1 MVEFLTIL
9 RRRWRILVAF
19 VIIGVAA
26 AGGVT
31 TQMSPTYRAETQLFV
46 AFANTSSDDT
56 AVSLSQGNLFAANR
70 VKSYPDLVSSPLVLE
85 PVIAELGLDVTPQE
99 LAADVSA
106 EVPLNTVLIEVYA
119 DSDSP
124 VMAADIANEVAAN
137 LVTVVEDLDRI
148 RASDI
153 SPVRVSL
160 TRAAVPPTSPRSPIP
175 ILNLGVGLLLGLAV
189 GLGLA
194 LLRESLDTT
203 IKDDADVETATG
215 LTVLASVPVNPDIN
229 DTPVIQQGAASPV
242 WSESYRKLRTNI
254 SYLSPDNPPRSLMVT
269 SAHQGDGKT
278 LTAANLAASL
288 AQSGRRTVLVE
299 ADLRRPSLG
308 RLLGLVPDVGVTSV
322 VTGKATV
329 EEVIQHA
336 HGFDVLTSGPIPP
349 NPSELLESQSFRG
362 LIDSLLES
370 YDAVVVDTPPL
381 IAVTDAAVVGAVS
394 DASIVVCR
402 SKRTKAPEL
411 RRALLSL
418 RAVDAKIAGVVLN
431 RVTMDSSAY
440 YQYSYKRPN
449 ARQGG

>member
-9 RRRWRILVAF
+9 RRRWRILVACLL
-19 VIIGVAA
+19 IGVAA
-26 AGGVT
+26 AGALT
-31 TQMSPTYRAETQLFV
+31 TQMTPSYRATAQLFV
-46 AFANTSSDDT
+46 AFANTSADDT

-70 VKSYPDLVSSPLVLE
+70 VKSYPDLVSSPLVLD
-85 PVIAELGLDVTPQE
+85 PVIAELGLDRTPQD
-99 LAADVSA
+99 LAGSVSA
-106 EVPLNTVLIEVYA
+106 QVPPNTVLIEVYA
-119 DSDSP
+119 DDKSP
-124 VMAADIANEVAAN
+124 VMAADIANEVSAN
-137 LVTVVEDLDRI
+137 LISVVEDLDRI

-160 TRAAVPPTSPRSPIP
+160 TRAAVPPTSPRTPVP
-175 ILNLGVGLLLGLAV
+175 ALNLLAGLALGLAL

-203 IKDDADVETATG
+203 IKDDGDVTTATG

-254 SYLSPDNPPRSLMVT
+254 SYLAPDNPPRSLMVT

-299 ADLRRPSLG
+299 ADLRRPSVG

-322 VTGKATV
+322 VSGKADV
-329 EEVIQHA
+329 KEVLQHA

-362 LIDSLLES
+362 LVEDLLAT
-370 YDAVVVDTPPL
+370 YDTVILDTPPL
-381 IAVTDAAVVGAVS
+381 IAVTDAAVVGAVA

-402 SKRTKAPEL
+402 SKKTKAPEL

-418 RAVDAKIAGVVLN
+418 RAVDANIAGVVLN
-431 RVTMDSSAY
+431 RVRMDSSAY
-440 YQYSYKRPN
+440 YQYSYKKP
-449 ARQGG
+449 

>member
-9 RRRWRILVAF
+9 RRRWRILIAC
-19 VIIGVAA
+19 ILLGVAA
-26 AGGVT
+26 AGVLT
-31 TQMSPTYRAETQLFV
+31 TQMTPTYRATAQLFV

-70 VKSYPDLVSSPLVLE
+70 VKSYPDLVSSPLVLD
-85 PVIAELGLDVTPQE
+85 PVIAELDLASTPQD
-99 LAADVSA
+99 LAASVSA
-106 EVPLNTVLIEVYA
+106 QVLPNTVLIEVYA
-119 DSDSP
+119 DDESP
-124 VMAADIANEVAAN
+124 VLAADIANEVSAN
-137 LVTVVEDLDRI
+137 LIVVVEDLDRI

-160 TRAAVPPTSPRSPIP
+160 TREAVPPASPRSPVP
-175 ILNLGVGLLLGLAV
+175 VLNLLAGLALGLGL

-203 IKDDADVETATG
+203 IKDDADVTSATG

-254 SYLSPDNPPRSLMVT
+254 SYLAPDNPPRSLMVT

-288 AQSGRRTVLVE
+288 AQSGRRTILVE
-299 ADLRRPSLG
+299 ADLRRPSVG

-322 VTGKATV
+322 VSGKATV
-329 EEVIQHA
+329 AEVLQSA

-349 NPSELLESQSFRG
+349 NPSELLESHSFRG
-362 LIDSLLES
+362 LVDELLGS
-370 YDAVVVDTPPL
+370 YDTVVIDTPPL
-381 IAVTDAAVVGAVS
+381 IAVTDAAVVAAVA
-394 DASIVVCR
+394 DASIMVCR
-402 SKRTKAPEL
+402 SKKTRAPEL

-418 RAVDAKIAGVVLN
+418 RAVDANIAGVVLN
-431 RVTMDSSAY
+431 RVRMDSSAY
-440 YQYSYKRPN
+440 YQYSYKKS
-449 ARQGG
+449 